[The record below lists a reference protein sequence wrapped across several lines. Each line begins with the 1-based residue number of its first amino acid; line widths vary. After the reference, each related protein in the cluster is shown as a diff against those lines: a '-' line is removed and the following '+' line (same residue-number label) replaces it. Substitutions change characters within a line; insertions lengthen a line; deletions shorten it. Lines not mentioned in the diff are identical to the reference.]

1 MFPILY
7 LGGYNYTDNNG
18 KVVFEYHVDTI
29 PEFQKIMADKL
40 FGVNMGVTMGLG
52 VWPLTEFGQDKC
64 IFKQYIFQHKAWMH
78 KKKIRPRPK
87 DEEYGL
93 MISAFLS
100 RLFGF
105 VMVMTEYELEKLN

>member
-1 MFPILY
+1 MHRWIQIENSEKIELSIMFPILY

-52 VWPLTEFGQDKC
+52 V
-64 IFKQYIFQHKAWMH
+64 
-78 KKKIRPRPK
+78 
-87 DEEYGL
+87 
-93 MISAFLS
+93 
-100 RLFGF
+100 
-105 VMVMTEYELEKLN
+105 

>member
-1 MFPILY
+1 MHRWIQIYKSEKIELSIMFPILY

-52 VWPLTEFGQDKC
+52 V
-64 IFKQYIFQHKAWMH
+64 
-78 KKKIRPRPK
+78 
-87 DEEYGL
+87 
-93 MISAFLS
+93 
-100 RLFGF
+100 
-105 VMVMTEYELEKLN
+105 